1 MFDFSEKMKN
11 IMWSI
16 ILGSHLIDITDL
28 VIDYICMMDI
38 QALFIAVII

>member
-1 MFDFSEKMKN
+1 MFDLTELIKN
-11 IMWSI
+11 TMWSI

>member
-16 ILGSHLIDITDL
+16 ILGSHLMNITDL
-28 VIDYICMMDI
+28 VTDYICTIDI
-38 QALFIAVII
+38 QALFIVVTI